1 MAIEIQTIIYF
12 IIGLVFIFLGNR
24 NLGKRNR
31 LMETGV
37 EVEGII
43 FEFESNKELVSD
55 ANFSSKYPVVRFV
68 TTEGQWITKSTDIGL
83 STSFFKEGEKI
94 KVKYNPDNPD
104 DFIITSSLF
113 KWIPYTLIALGLIMV
128 VAGLYS
134 LVVFIKTP

>member
-1 MAIEIQTIIYF
+1 
-12 IIGLVFIFLGNR
+12 
-24 NLGKRNR
+24 
-31 LMETGV
+31 
-37 EVEGII
+37 
-43 FEFESNKELVSD
+43 
-55 ANFSSKYPVVRFV
+55 VRFV